1 MRDAVPPEI
10 ASAYAHCGAITRQ
23 AASSFAAAFWLLERP
38 QRRAIHAVYAFCR
51 LADDIADDPAVR
63 GDRGALLARWR
74 GELDAAYAG
83 DAVHPVAVALGDAVR
98 RYDLPRDVFVD
109 LLRGI
114 ESDVRGETME
124 RFEDLRLYCHRVA
137 STVGLVLVRVLGA
150 RHAGSLEYAEEMGIA
165 VQLTNVLRDVG
176 ADAAEGRIY
185 LAREDL
191 ARLGVTPEDLRRR
204 TMTEPIRLLLAL
216 YAERARLQ
224 DGMEVLDL
232 GCGWGSFG
240 LWLAERHPRSRILC
254 VSNSPL
260 QREFLQRR
268 IAGRGLANV
277 TIQTA
282 DAAEFATERRFDR
295 IVSIEMLEH
304 VRNYEAMFAK
314 LAGWLRPDGLAF
326 VHVFTHRDHAYPFET
341 TGADDWMG
349 RHFFTGG
356 QMPADALFLYFQRD
370 LRVLDHWRVSGHHYA
385 RTARCWLGNLDR
397 NRGACERILAGDRGA
412 AHGRRMANLWRVF
425 FLACEELWG
434 YRGGSEWFVSH
445 YLFGR

>member
-1 MRDAVPPEI
+1 MNVA
-10 ASAYAHCGAITRQ
+10 T
-23 AASSFAAAFWLLERP
+23 LLERGLLP
-38 QRRAIHAVYAFCR
+38 DWLVRMGIRRLLRARLAELRAGGMEAAHRRLLEWVQTLRRSPIAIHT
-51 LADDIADDPAVR
+51 
-63 GDRGALLARWR
+63 
-74 GELDAAYAG
+74 DAANVQHYAVP
-83 DAVHPVAVALGDAVR
+83 AA
-98 RYDLPRDVFVD
+98 F
-109 LLRGI
+109 
-114 ESDVRGETME
+114 
-124 RFEDLRLYCHRVA
+124 FE
-137 STVGLVLVRVLGA
+137 LVLGPRLKYSSCLFAPGA
-150 RHAGSLEYAEEMGIA
+150 ADLAAAEEAM
-165 VQLTNVLRDVG
+165 
-176 ADAAEGRIY
+176 
-185 LAREDL
+185 
-191 ARLGVTPEDLRRR
+191 
-204 TMTEPIRLLLAL
+204 LAL